1 MKSMT
6 GFGRG
11 QFTADGMD
19 ILAEVRS
26 VNHRFLECTV
36 RLPRAYSF
44 LEEPIKKAVQ
54 QVAAR
59 GKVEVNLTMQLP
71 ESATNT
77 VAVNVEL
84 ANAYC
89 QALQAANETLQLQDD
104 LTLSTLLR
112 LPDVCTVQKQPMQ
125 EEEIWSDTKIALEQA
140 LQRFIAMRE
149 TEGEKLRQD
158 VLSRLQTITQHLTV
172 VEAEAPTMQQNYY
185 DRLYQKL
192 QTLLEDQSIDAQRL
206 VTEAAVFSEKV
217 AIDEETVR
225 LRSHLQQCADLL
237 EAKEPVGRKLD
248 FLVQEM
254 NREVNTIGSK
264 AQNLSIT
271 QLVVEMKSEI
281 EKIREQIQNIE

>member
-11 QFTADGMD
+11 QFTADGID

-89 QALQAANETLQLQDD
+89 QALQAANE
-104 LTLSTLLR
+104 
-112 LPDVCTVQKQPMQ
+112 PC
-125 EEEIWSDTKIALEQA
+125 
-140 LQRFIAMRE
+140 
-149 TEGEKLRQD
+149 
-158 VLSRLQTITQHLTV
+158 
-172 VEAEAPTMQQNYY
+172 NY
-185 DRLYQKL
+185 R
-192 QTLLEDQSIDAQRL
+192 T
-206 VTEAAVFSEKV
+206 T
-217 AIDEETVR
+217 
-225 LRSHLQQCADLL
+225 
-237 EAKEPVGRKLD
+237 
-248 FLVQEM
+248 
-254 NREVNTIGSK
+254 
-264 AQNLSIT
+264 
-271 QLVVEMKSEI
+271 
-281 EKIREQIQNIE
+281 

>member
-11 QFTADGMD
+11 QFTADGVD

-54 QVAAR
+54 QVATR

-112 LPDVCTVQKQPMQ
+112 LPDVCTVQT
-125 EEEIWSDTKIALEQA
+125 SGNAGRRNLERHQN
-140 LQRFIAMRE
+140 RFGTGI
-149 TEGEKLRQD
+149 
-158 VLSRLQTITQHLTV
+158 
-172 VEAEAPTMQQNYY
+172 
-185 DRLYQKL
+185 
-192 QTLLEDQSIDAQRL
+192 
-206 VTEAAVFSEKV
+206 AAVCSD
-217 AIDEETVR
+217 AGNR
-225 LRSHLQQCADLL
+225 
-237 EAKEPVGRKLD
+237 GRKAAAGCVISLAD
-248 FLVQEM
+248 HHSAFDG
-254 NREVNTIGSK
+254 RGSRSSND
-264 AQNLSIT
+264 AAEL
-271 QLVVEMKSEI
+271 L
-281 EKIREQIQNIE
+281 

>member
-11 QFTADGMD
+11 QFTADGVD
-19 ILAEVRS
+19 ILAEIRS

-59 GKVEVNLTMQLP
+59 GKIEVNLTMQLP

-125 EEEIWSDTKIALEQA
+125 EEEIWSDTKIAL
-140 LQRFIAMRE
+140 
-149 TEGEKLRQD
+149 
-158 VLSRLQTITQHLTV
+158 
-172 VEAEAPTMQQNYY
+172 
-185 DRLYQKL
+185 
-192 QTLLEDQSIDAQRL
+192 
-206 VTEAAVFSEKV
+206 
-217 AIDEETVR
+217 
-225 LRSHLQQCADLL
+225 
-237 EAKEPVGRKLD
+237 
-248 FLVQEM
+248 
-254 NREVNTIGSK
+254 
-264 AQNLSIT
+264 
-271 QLVVEMKSEI
+271 
-281 EKIREQIQNIE
+281 